1 MLDHLPSNKAAG
13 TDNISNELL
22 KNTNL
27 VSRLYIQEFVNQILL
42 EGEVP
47 EELKIGKCVLIYKV
61 EISKLVAIITLIIRE
76 ETL

>member
-1 MLDHLPSNKAAG
+1 M
-13 TDNISNELL
+13 
-22 KNTNL
+22 
-27 VSRLYIQEFVNQILL
+27 YNQILL

-47 EELKIGKCVLIYKV
+47 EELNNGKCVLIYKV